1 MGLSLWE
8 LDPVYFIFQ
17 HIYIY
22 IIYIIYIY
30 LENFQPL
37 NRWILRKTILHL
49 LWVVIYSYLVQSL
62 VVILFSLMRA
72 TIAVILLILSS
83 VSLRVFAACSMLI
96 FLTWTWI
103 YLIIS
108 TMIVFG
114 DGNDADKILL
124 RWWWCVIIM
133 IDDIYYHQ

>member
-1 MGLSLWE
+1 M
-8 LDPVYFIFQ
+8 
-17 HIYIY
+17 
-22 IIYIIYIY
+22 
-30 LENFQPL
+30 
-37 NRWILRKTILHL
+37 
-49 LWVVIYSYLVQSL
+49 
-62 VVILFSLMRA
+62 VILFSLMRA

-124 RWWWCVIIM
+124 LR
-133 IDDIYYHQ
+133 